1 MKSAARLGMAMWTA
15 VLIASDLD
23 PKLLRLIGPDTKAI
37 YGIDV
42 ARYRHS
48 MLAELFPMSTG
59 FTADEGKIHLLMVA
73 IHGELD
79 HPLQLR
85 VLRGALSP
93 VLGENVALLDSTT
106 GVTGD
111 EDRVREAIGR
121 WRQEMGATEEIASRV
136 RQLSASFDT
145 WFLVVRPLEK

>member
-1 MKSAARLGMAMWTA
+1 MKSAARLVIAMWTA

-85 VLRGALSP
+85 VLRGSLSP

-106 GVTGD
+106 GVTGM
-111 EDRVREAIGR
+111 RTACGK
-121 WRQEMGATEEIASRV
+121 
-136 RQLSASFDT
+136 LSADGGRS
-145 WFLVVRPLEK
+145 WVQLRRSRRECGSSAPPLTTGFWL